1 MYNPIEIKLLN
12 EHIDK
17 KTLLDGRMLFTVY
30 LIEM

>member
-12 EHIDK
+12 ERIDK

-30 LIEM
+30 LIGM

>member
-17 KTLLDGRMLFTVY
+17 KTLLDDCMLFTVY
-30 LIEM
+30 LIGM

>member
-17 KTLLDGRMLFTVY
+17 KTLLDGHILFTVY
-30 LIEM
+30 LIRM

>member
-12 EHIDK
+12 EQIDK

-30 LIEM
+30 LIGM

>member
-12 EHIDK
+12 ELIDK

-30 LIEM
+30 LIGM